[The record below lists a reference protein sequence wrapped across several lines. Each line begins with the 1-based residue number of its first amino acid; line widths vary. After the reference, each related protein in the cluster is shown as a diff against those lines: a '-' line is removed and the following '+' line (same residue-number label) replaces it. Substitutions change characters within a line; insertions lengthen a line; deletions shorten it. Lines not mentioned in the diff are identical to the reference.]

1 MQHVLLKKAK
11 YLLTMCF
18 AFAAVAGAF
27 AQGFAVSGKVVDEKG
42 EGLPGV
48 TVLQKD
54 AASNGTGT
62 GVDGSFKLTVSS
74 GDATLVFT
82 YIGYQ
87 RQEVKVG
94 GRSVVNVALAPDD
107 RALQE
112 VVVIGYQTVN
122 RRDLTG
128 SVSSVSSK
136 QLEDIPINSAAEALA
151 GRLAGVQVTG
161 SEGTPNADVQ
171 IRVRGGGSITQDNSP
186 LYVVDG
192 IQVENALTVLSP
204 QDIETIDVLKD
215 ASATAIYGARGANG
229 VVIITTKGGKEMKTT
244 VSYNG
249 LFGVRQLANKLDVMR
264 PYDFVRYQYDRS
276 RGSTANETSF
286 RNTYGTFQD
295 IELYRDAPF
304 VDWQDEVFGRNALM
318 QTHNVSVAGG
328 TATTKFSLSLT
339 SNKEEGIM
347 LGSDF
352 DRKLVN
358 FRFDHN
364 ISKKVKTGFNVRYNN
379 TEVNGAGT
387 ATEGS
392 SSVNRLRHSVKYRPY
407 LTPGQGITDYDAD
420 YAEETNANS
429 LALVNPILLTDAEY
443 RRNNSNLVNLNG
455 YVNYD
460 LNKYLSFRSTV
471 GVDINHNRIN
481 AFNDSITSFSRLQG
495 QGQPIASIDTRTRNI
510 LNNSNVLTFSNAK
523 AKTDFSRRHNIT
535 ALLGHEIYQ
544 VNNRNFY
551 VENRLFPLGIGAERA
566 LGNMT
571 LGEDVQKPRSSE
583 FGSTLLSY
591 FTRVNY
597 AFDDKYL
604 FAMTMR
610 ADGSSKF
617 SEGNKWGYFPSASFA
632 WRVLGEN
639 FMERFQ
645 GKLDDLKLRVSYGT
659 SGNNRIDDFLYLTL
673 FDPNTFYGI
682 GNNVTTGYRPVAL
695 GNKNLRWETT
705 VSKNVGLDVAFLNNR
720 VQFTADA
727 YYNTTEDLLVRVPIP
742 TSSGYSDQLQ
752 NVGSTSNRGIE
763 MQLTGVPVATSD
775 FNWTTSFNLS
785 FNRNRVESY
794 GLQNSATFPS
804 GWAGTN
810 APHDYAVIVGKP
822 VGTIWGLVSD
832 GYYTLSDFNYE
843 NGVYTLREGVANN
856 QPVTALAP
864 QPGVIKYRDLNGD
877 GIVNDQDRT
886 AIGNAN
892 PDYFGGF
899 NNQITYKNFDMSVF
913 VNFQVGNDVLN
924 ANKLEFASGYTQNS
938 NLLSMMNN
946 RWTNVNENGQV
957 VSSPEEL
964 AALNR
969 NATLWTPLTTST
981 SFYVNSWAV
990 EDASFLRI
998 NNITMGYTL
1007 PTHLLERARISKLRV
1022 YGTVNNLKVFTNYS
1036 GYDPEVN
1043 TRRATPI
1050 TAGVDYAA
1058 YPRSRAFI
1066 LGVNLTI

>member
-11 YLLTMCF
+11 SLLTMCF
-18 AFAAVAGAF
+18 VFAAFAGAF
-27 AQGFAVSGKVVDEKG
+27 AQGFNVTGRVVDEKG

-48 TVLQKD
+48 TVLQKGD
-54 AASNGTGT
+54 AATGTGT
-62 GVDGSFKLTVSS
+62 GVDGSFALNVSD
-74 GDATLVFT
+74 GNATLVFS

-87 RQEVKVG
+87 RQEVSVG
-94 GRSVVNVALAPDD
+94 GRATINVTLSVDD
-107 RALQE
+107 KALQE

-128 SVSSVSSK
+128 SVSSVSSR
-136 QLEDIPINSAAEALA
+136 QLQDIPINSAAEALA

-161 SEGTPNADVQ
+161 SEGTPNAEVQ
-171 IRVRGGGSITQDNSP
+171 IRVRGGGSITQDNAP

-192 IQVENALTVLSP
+192 IQVENALSVLSP

-249 LFGVRQLANKLDVMR
+249 LFGIRQLANKLDMMN
-264 PYDFVRYQYDRS
+264 PYDFVRYQYERS
-276 RGSTANETSF
+276 RGSNANETSF
-286 RNTYGTFQD
+286 QNTYGTFQD

-304 VDWQDEVFGRNALM
+304 VDWQDEVFGRDAIM

-328 TATTKFSLSLT
+328 TAVTKFNLSLT

-364 ISKKVKTGFNVRYNN
+364 ISKNVRTGFNVRYNN
-379 TEVNGAGT
+379 TVVNGAGT

-392 SSVNRLRHSVKYRPY
+392 SSVNRLRHSVKYRPF
-407 LTPGQGITDYDAD
+407 LTPGQGIADYDAD

-443 RRNNSNLVNLNG
+443 RRNTGNLVNLNG
-455 YVNYD
+455 YANFD
-460 LNKYLSFRSTV
+460 LNKYLSFRTTV
-471 GVDINHNRIN
+471 GVDINNNRIN
-481 AFNDSITSFSRLQG
+481 AFNDSITSVSRLQG
-495 QGQPIASIDTRTRNI
+495 AGQPISSIETRSRNI
-510 LNNSNVLTFSNAK
+510 LNNSNVLTFTNAK
-523 AKTDFSRRHNIT
+523 SDSDFSRRNSIT
-535 ALLGHEIYQ
+535 ALVGHEIYE
-544 VNNRNFY
+544 VTNKNY
-551 VENRLFPLGIGAERA
+551 YIESRLFPLGTTAERA
-566 LGNMT
+566 LGNMS
-571 LGEDVQKPRSSE
+571 LGTPQIPNSE
-583 FGSTLLSY
+583 EYRSTLLSY
-591 FTRVNY
+591 FTRLNY

-604 FAMTMR
+604 FAVTMR

-617 SEGNKWGYFPSASFA
+617 AEGNKWGYFPSASFA

-659 SGNNRIDDFLYLTL
+659 AGNNRINDFLYLTL
-673 FDPNTFYGI
+673 YEANTFYGI
-682 GNNVTTGYRPVAL
+682 GNNQTTAYRPSAL
-695 GNKNLRWETT
+695 GNQNLKWETT
-705 VSKNVGLDVAFLNNR
+705 ISKNVGLDLAFLNNR

-742 TSSGYSDQLQ
+742 TSSGYSTQLQ
-752 NVGSTSNRGIE
+752 NVGSTSNRGME
-763 MQLTGVPVATSD
+763 FQLTGVPVASSD

-785 FNRNRVESY
+785 FNKNRVESY

-804 GWAGTN
+804 GWAGSN
-810 APHDYAVIVGKP
+810 APHDYAVIVGRP

-832 GYYTLSDFNYE
+832 GFYTLDDFIYE
-843 NGVYTLREGVANN
+843 NGAYTLRDNVPNN
-856 QPVTALAP
+856 QSVTALAP
-864 QPGVIKYRDLNGD
+864 QPGVIKYRDLNND
-877 GIVNDQDRT
+877 GIVDDNDRT
-886 AIGNAN
+886 AIGDAN
-892 PDYFGGF
+892 PDFFGGF
-899 NNQITYKNFDMSVF
+899 NNQFTFKNFDLSMF

-924 ANKLEFASGYTQNS
+924 ANKLEFSSGYTQNS
-938 NLLSMMNN
+938 NILSMMNN

-957 VSSPEEL
+957 VTTPEEL
-964 AALNR
+964 AALNQ

-998 NNITMGYTL
+998 NNITLGYTL
-1007 PTHLLERARISKLRV
+1007 PAHLLNRAKISKLRV

-1043 TRRATPI
+1043 TRRASPI

-1066 LGVNLTI
+1066 FGVNLTI